1 MFSLC
6 WRGGEA
12 KGNSC
17 AEDWV
22 CSLSWG
28 SALYNVSC
36 TVFKGTVSVTL
47 NLRKNTK
54 LEPLKEKLHL
64 EQFVLCNFP
73 FSVT

>member
-6 WRGGEA
+6 WRSGEA

-28 SALYNVSC
+28 SALYSVSC
-36 TVFKGTVSVTL
+36 TVFKGTV
-47 NLRKNTK
+47 RKNSK
-54 LEPLKEKLHL
+54 LEPLKENLNL
-64 EQFVLCNFP
+64 EQFVLYNFP